1 MDSSQNIYS
10 SSINSKKSI
19 DTSTQNSKKV
29 NQELQIIVGFL
40 DPTSINGLV
49 FNEKTLKEMRGII
62 ERISKTKAAAKQLYN
77 EMNNPQC
84 ALKNNEEKNYKKLL
98 EKTYE
103 SGLDDVKKYV
113 EKIVEVF
120 QKTADDI
127 MSQMCKST
135 NYIEENHFRKNIS
148 PNIIIDKMNFV
159 NKMTDLLN
167 VKLSKDPDVSEVSY
181 TRPLFEQACGDKC
194 IPEEVSECSEDHETI
209 LLTAIA
215 EEMRPHKID
224 VALNST
230 KSNKDF
236 LMSHINQH
244 KTLSEMLTKLERKM
258 DKVNK
263 DVTKKGGPPAFV
275 NGELNTSDDIDY
287 KKIKMYHVP
296 PIDTK
301 EEMEDYKVLTQ
312 RTQIFKRIRDS
323 IMSHMKDLQQ
333 ISTFCKEKLPKIV
346 PVTFV
351 RNEHIT
357 ERSMDT
363 YIHLF
368 RFAKFMSVYMILKAM
383 VEELTSPINDIYEQ
397 PNDFYFSKPHP
408 RMTYSTRT
416 KFIKDIFHSHFG
428 TYIPEEFYGIDSV
441 LSESYS
447 NGELKNLADKLEELK
462 NIPNP
467 IPGKINELVLSYK
480 QILSKFN
487 EIDNTI
493 KATEEKTKQSGFL
506 GLTSREV
513 IKHSDKAKESIKK
526 QISGVKPNIEYINK
540 QVKALIDKEEYK
552 TVKDSLNEIMRL
564 FDQEF
569 TSYDTKELKFGEGG
583 ASFGFF

>member
-1 MDSSQNIYS
+1 
-10 SSINSKKSI
+10 
-19 DTSTQNSKKV
+19 
-29 NQELQIIVGFL
+29 
-40 DPTSINGLV
+40 
-49 FNEKTLKEMRGII
+49 
-62 ERISKTKAAAKQLYN
+62 
-77 EMNNPQC
+77 
-84 ALKNNEEKNYKKLL
+84 
-98 EKTYE
+98 
-103 SGLDDVKKYV
+103 
-113 EKIVEVF
+113 
-120 QKTADDI
+120 
-127 MSQMCKST
+127 
-135 NYIEENHFRKNIS
+135 
-148 PNIIIDKMNFV
+148 
-159 NKMTDLLN
+159 
-167 VKLSKDPDVSEVSY
+167 
-181 TRPLFEQACGDKC
+181 
-194 IPEEVSECSEDHETI
+194 
-209 LLTAIA
+209 
-215 EEMRPHKID
+215 
-224 VALNST
+224 
-230 KSNKDF
+230 
-236 LMSHINQH
+236 
-244 KTLSEMLTKLERKM
+244 
-258 DKVNK
+258 
-263 DVTKKGGPPAFV
+263 
-275 NGELNTSDDIDY
+275 
-287 KKIKMYHVP
+287 
-296 PIDTK
+296 
-301 EEMEDYKVLTQ
+301 
-312 RTQIFKRIRDS
+312 
-323 IMSHMKDLQQ
+323 MKDLQQ

-416 KFIKDIFHSHFG
+416 KFIKDIFHSHYG
-428 TYIPEEFYGIDSV
+428 SYIPEEFYGIDSV
-441 LSESYS
+441 LSETYS
-447 NGELKNLADKLEELK
+447 NPELKSLADKLEELK

-480 QILSKFN
+480 QILSRFN
-487 EIDNTI
+487 DIDNTI
-493 KATEEKTKQSGFL
+493 KAKEEKTRQSGFL
-506 GLTSREV
+506 GLTSRED